1 MRRGIKD
8 LPAHRIKSVSAM
20 AYVRLHDRQLSS
32 MTGARWPRQH
42 ADTHTM
48 HELVASS
55 ANRCGELCRHAAARC
70 WLAVCVHNTRATPPR
85 LRACANYH
93 THLPEIKRRGSS
105 SSDIRLA
112 MQTTKPLFRG
122 AHRTQLRSTRGQPSG
137 VASSSG
143 GSSDGGHR
151 RTRFGRGEHASLGS
165 PNYPLL
171 RLFFRVPEMAARAA
185 RGARSAPGG
194 RREAPRSGA
203 GCRAAAQSAA
213 AGG

>member
-1 MRRGIKD
+1 
-8 LPAHRIKSVSAM
+8 M

-93 THLPEIKRRGSS
+93 THLPEIKRLRQQLLGHQVG
-105 SSDIRLA
+105 DA
-112 MQTTKPLFRG
+112 DDETTLQRG
-122 AHRTQLRSTRGQPSG
+122 APDAASKYMRSTFRSG
-137 VASSSG
+137 VLVRWQQRRRPSSCCK
-143 GSSDGGHR
+143 
-151 RTRFGRGEHASLGS
+151 HARLGA
-165 PNYPLL
+165 PNYSLL
-171 RLFFRVPEMAARAA
+171 QKWSVNNQRVNQICKHLDR
-185 RGARSAPGG
+185 
-194 RREAPRSGA
+194 
-203 GCRAAAQSAA
+203 
-213 AGG
+213 